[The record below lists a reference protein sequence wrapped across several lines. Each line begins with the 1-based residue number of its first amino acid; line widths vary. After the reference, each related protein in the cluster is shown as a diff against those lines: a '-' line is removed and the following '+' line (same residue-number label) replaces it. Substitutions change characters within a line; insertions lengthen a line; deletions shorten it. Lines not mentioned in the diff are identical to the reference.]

1 MSVVAVVVVQS
12 AGTTVLLSLA
22 ELVDA
27 PVSNRPPKAR
37 KVHFG
42 AADHV
47 IMLPNASVADAVT
60 PPNPA
65 GTVAYFTVSK
75 VGIAFAVV
83 L

>member
-1 MSVVAVVVVQS
+1 
-12 AGTTVLLSLA
+12 
-22 ELVDA
+22 
-27 PVSNRPPKAR
+27 
-37 KVHFG
+37 VHFG

-47 IMLPNASVADAVT
+47 IMLPNASVADAVA